1 MSPHRVVI
9 NRRTGKVVLARARYC
24 AGFTC
29 RLIGLQFKGR
39 TAAHEGAIYV
49 SRFPSRLVAI
59 VHTMCIRFDIG
70 VVWLDSDL
78 IVVDKKLAKPWRFAH
93 VPKARAMYYLE
104 ADPSILERVQI
115 GDQLQFKGVVA

>member
-9 NRRTGKVVLARARYC
+9 NKRTGKIVLARARYC
-24 AGFTC
+24 AGFSC

-39 TAAHEGAIYV
+39 TAVHEGAIYA
-49 SRFPSRLVAI
+49 SRFPSRLAAT

-78 IVVDKKLAKPWRFAH
+78 IVVDKKMAKP
-93 VPKARAMYYLE
+93 
-104 ADPSILERVQI
+104 
-115 GDQLQFKGVVA
+115 